1 MQFVVETDH
10 KPLEVIY
17 GPRSRP
23 CARIE
28 RWVLR
33 LQPYDF
39 SVIHRPGREN
49 IADPLSR
56 LLHTRVEPDN
66 HQRCTEEYVRFV
78 AASATPTALTTR
90 EIEEA
95 SADDEELREVRKAI
109 ATGQF
114 EKCRQYMTV
123 AGELCV
129 IGQLVLRGTRIIIP
143 SKLQP
148 RTLALAHEGHLGVV
162 GTKQNLR
169 TKVWWPGM
177 DKAAERHCRACHG
190 CQLVAQP
197 DPPEPI
203 RSTSLPDGPWQ
214 DLAVNLMGPLPSGH
228 SLLVIVDYYSR
239 FYEVEVMQSTTA
251 ENIIDRLA
259 DTFCRHGLPNTI
271 KSDNGP
277 QFTSNEFREYCEQ
290 HNIIHQKVT
299 AKWSQANGEVERQ
312 NRSLLKRLQIA
323 QAENKPWRAELRRYL
338 SAYRS
343 IPHKTTGRSPAELL
357 FNRKV
362 KGKIPDLS
370 IGHAYDYELHDRDA
384 EQKSKSKAY
393 ADIHRRASPS
403 SIELGDEV
411 LVQQD
416 KTNKLSTAFNPNP
429 CKVVSKTGNSLVV
442 ESPTGN
448 QYSRNTS
455 HVKQYIREGDPP
467 LQQGSD
473 SVSTPPTPQ
482 QELDPVPS
490 SYQPTVPELTAGL
503 LDRGE
508 CPNLQENGEAA
519 PEPSRNLRPQRTR
532 RLPER
537 LRDYVVNF
545 LWGT

>member
-1 MQFVVETDH
+1 M
-10 KPLEVIY
+10 
-17 GPRSRP
+17 
-23 CARIE
+23 
-28 RWVLR
+28 
-33 LQPYDF
+33 
-39 SVIHRPGREN
+39 IHRSGREN
-49 IADPLSR
+49 IADPFWR
-56 LLHTRVEPDN
+56 LLHRKVEPDN
-66 HQRCTEEYVRFV
+66 HQRCTEEYIRFV
-78 AASATPTALTTR
+78 AVSATPTALTTR
-90 EIEEA
+90 EIEKV
-95 SADDEELREVRKAI
+95 SAEDEELKEVRKAI
-109 ATGQF
+109 ATGRF

-143 SKLQP
+143 RKLQP

-190 CQLVAQP
+190 CQLVARP

-214 DLAVNLMGPLPSGH
+214 DVAVDLMGPLPSGH

-239 FYEVEVMQSTTA
+239 FYEVEVMQSTTT
-251 ENIIDRLA
+251 EKVIDRLA

-277 QFTSNEFREYCEQ
+277 QFKSNEFREYCEQ
-290 HNIIHQKVT
+290 HGIIHQKVT
-299 AKWSQANGEVERQ
+299 AKWAQANGEVE
-312 NRSLLKRLQIA
+312 RLQIA
-323 QAENKPWRAELRRYL
+323 QAENNPRRTELRKYL
-338 SAYRS
+338 TAYRS
-343 IPHKTTGRSPAELL
+343 IPQNTTGRIPAKLL

-370 IGHAYDYELHDRDA
+370 IDHAYDHEVHDRDD
-384 EQKSKSKAY
+384 EQKAKSKAY

-403 SIELGDEV
+403 SIELGDKV
-411 LVQQD
+411 LVQQEIQRD
-416 KTNKLSTAFNPNP
+416 SALRSTQ
-429 CKVVSKTGNSLVV
+429 T
-442 ESPTGN
+442 
-448 QYSRNTS
+448 
-455 HVKQYIREGDPP
+455 P
-467 LQQGSD
+467 LR
-473 SVSTPPTPQ
+473 
-482 QELDPVPS
+482 S
-490 SYQPTVPELTAGL
+490 SARPGLVPESTVGL

-508 CPNLQENGEAA
+508 CPDLQENVGAA

-532 RLPER
+532 RFPER